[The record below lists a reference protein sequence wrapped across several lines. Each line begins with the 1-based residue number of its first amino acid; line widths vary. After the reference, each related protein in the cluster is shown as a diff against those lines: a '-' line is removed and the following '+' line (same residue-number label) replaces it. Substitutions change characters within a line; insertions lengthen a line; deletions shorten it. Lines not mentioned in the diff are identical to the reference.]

1 VSLLAIPLAA
11 LACGGGGSRAT
22 TTVHKTTLT
31 GGLHVFAASS
41 LTEVFT
47 ALGHAFEMKNPGVR
61 VVSSFNF
68 AGSSGLAQQINDGAP
83 ADVFVSADEAN
94 MRKVVSAGNADP
106 AVPIAR
112 NELSLIVEKGNPK
125 GITGLADFRR
135 PGVTF
140 AMCALE
146 VPCGALGAAALTKA
160 GVSAQP
166 RSREANVKAVV
177 ARVTLGE
184 VDAGIVYVTD
194 VMAAGEKARGVPI
207 DIATDRDLQT
217 VYEIAVTK
225 QAQNRAAADAWVEFV
240 RSNDAA
246 KVFAAYGFG
255 AP

>member
-1 VSLLAIPLAA
+1 
-11 LACGGGGSRAT
+11 
-22 TTVHKTTLT
+22 
-31 GGLHVFAASS
+31 
-41 LTEVFT
+41 
-47 ALGHAFEMKNPGVR
+47 
-61 VVSSFNF
+61 
-68 AGSSGLAQQINDGAP
+68 
-83 ADVFVSADEAN
+83 
-94 MRKVVSAGNADP
+94 
-106 AVPIAR
+106 
-112 NELSLIVEKGNPK
+112 
-125 GITGLADFRR
+125 
-135 PGVTF
+135 
-140 AMCALE
+140 MCAPE